1 MNNNFLKNS
10 SISLNY
16 KHYGKHFD
24 THSINFSTIEMD
36 STDIINLNLT
46 KKVYDNDVFIKIN
59 NLFGEKYQRPHGF
72 GQDARIIKFG
82 IKY

>member
-1 MNNNFLKNS
+1 
-10 SISLNY
+10 
-16 KHYGKHFD
+16 
-24 THSINFSTIEMD
+24 MD